1 MQLFTLLV
9 FVALIATVVSLAL
22 GVSSMMRGGEFDH
35 VHSTR
40 YMGMRVGLQALTLVL
55 LMLALYFSGK

>member
-9 FVALIATVVSLAL
+9 FIALIATVVSLAL
-22 GVSSMMRGGEFDH
+22 GIISMMRGGEFDQT
-35 VHSTR
+35 HSSR
-40 YMGMRVGLQALTLVL
+40 YMGMRVGFQALTLVM